1 MRYSPESL
9 EAFVQTVASG
19 SFSAA
24 ARALKKSQS
33 TVSVAV
39 VNLEADLGFALFDRC
54 GRQPQLTEQGR
65 RVLPQVQQILAAS
78 ERLDALA
85 TRLSEGT
92 EPRLSVA
99 VSDFWQTHYHQR
111 LLKQFD
117 QHYPDVELEGIA
129 AEDDDVVELLQTG
142 RAHIGVIRAQP
153 TLPAD
158 IAIARLQVD
167 AELGVYLHRDH
178 PLARETT
185 ISESQLEPL
194 RHLRLNTWTDR
205 RAPTFQGR
213 AWSAQTY
220 YVLLE
225 MAEQGFGWSIL
236 PRWLVKQFGH
246 GVLKELPLPGWP
258 QRIAVDVVWSRR
270 NPPGPAG
277 RWMIDELCALQP
289 A

>member
-39 VNLEADLGFALFDRC
+39 VNLEADLGFALFDRR

-178 PLARETT
+178 PWRGK
-185 ISESQLEPL
+185 P
-194 RHLRLNTWTDR
+194 R
-205 RAPTFQGR
+205 
-213 AWSAQTY
+213 SAKVSSNLFVTC
-220 YVLLE
+220 
-225 MAEQGFGWSIL
+225 ASI
-236 PRWLVKQFGH
+236 
-246 GVLKELPLPGWP
+246 
-258 QRIAVDVVWSRR
+258 
-270 NPPGPAG
+270 PGPIVVHRLSRGEPGLLKPIMCCWRWRNRALAG
-277 RWMIDELCALQP
+277 VFYPVGW
-289 A
+289 